1 MNQRYLD
8 ESTVF
13 LGQVGNS
20 ALESSVVVGGNLVGH
35 IVTPIVVI
43 VVIVI
48 WSAYEGTIQ
57 GLWVG
62 RRVIL
67 LSVSTGGGHGA
78 WAGAGPVM
86 RPQRGVVAKP
96 HNIAPASVPEN
107 ISNLIINK
115 VVALGCL
122 VAHIGQLRVEYCVIR
137 KLKIVL
143 MAHDNFIIPEHRDGH
158 CCRHAC

>member
-1 MNQRYLD
+1 MNQRYLN

-20 ALESSVVVGGNLVGH
+20 ALESCVVVGGNLVGH

-43 VVIVI
+43 VVIVV

-67 LSVSTGGGHGA
+67 LSVSAGGGHGA

-96 HNIAPASVPEN
+96 HNIAPTSVPKN
-107 ISNLIINK
+107 VSNLSVNK
-115 VVALGCL
+115 FVALGCL
-122 VAHIGQLRVEYCVIR
+122 VAHIGQLKAECCIIR
-137 KLKIVL
+137 KLSIDRTT
-143 MAHDNFIIPEHRDGH
+143 HNNFIPEHRDGH